1 MVTYAIRL
9 AVTACIFGGGST
21 INAFILVCNLF
32 VGDSGA
38 LALIPLFDGDKGDGP
53 QEVLYVPETGRL
65 FGVLGIL
72 FSLSSSTVLSTT
84 DATIN
89 PHCKKIEDTFSGMGF
104 DDWHKWQ

>member
-1 MVTYAIRL
+1 MVNYAIRL

-38 LALIPLFDGDKGDGP
+38 LALIPLFDGDKGDGA

-65 FGVLGIL
+65 LGVPGIL
-72 FSLSSSTVLSTT
+72 FSLSSSTAISTA

-89 PHCKKIEDTFSGMGF
+89 LHCQKGRDTFSGMGF
-104 DDWHKWQ
+104 DNWHKWQ